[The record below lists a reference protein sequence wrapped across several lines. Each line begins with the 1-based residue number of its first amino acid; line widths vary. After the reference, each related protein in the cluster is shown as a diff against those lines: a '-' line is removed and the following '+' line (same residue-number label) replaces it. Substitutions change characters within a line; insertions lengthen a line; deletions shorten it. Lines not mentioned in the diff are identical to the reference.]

1 MAEKSYEEEHPTRAF
16 GWAARDQS
24 GVLSPFKFSR
34 RNTSCNRSTGEKD
47 VRFKVLYCGICHSDL
62 HMAKNEWG
70 TSMYPL
76 VPGHEIVGE
85 VTEVGSKV
93 EKFKVGDKVG
103 VGCMVGSC
111 HSCDSCN
118 SDLENYCPKMI
129 LTYSTKYH
137 DGTTT
142 YGGYSDSMVTDEH
155 FVVRIPDNLP
165 LDAAAPLLCAGITVY
180 SPLRFFNLDKPG
192 MHVGVVGL
200 GGLGH
205 VAVKFAKAMG
215 VKVTVISTSP
225 KKKQEALE
233 HLGADL
239 FLVSRDQ
246 DEMQAAMGTMDG
258 VIDTVSAMHPILP
271 LISLLKTQGKLV
283 LVGAPEKPLE
293 LPVFPL
299 IMGIDE
305 FHVIGLAGRK
315 IVGGSCIGGMKET
328 QEMIDFAAKNNITA
342 DIEVIS
348 MDYVNT
354 AMERLLKTDIHDQ
367 FEKSGVFGAQFNH
380 VYQIEQKEGKM
391 AEKSYEEEHPTKAF
405 GWAARDQSGVLSPFK
420 FSRRSTGEKDVRF
433 KVLFCGICHTDL
445 HMAKNDWGMSTY
457 PLVPGKVEKIKVGD
471 KVGVGCMVGSCR
483 SCDSCNS
490 HLENYCPKMILSYA
504 SKYHDGTTTYG
515 GYSDIMVVDEHFLV
529 HIPDNLPLDA
539 AAPLLCAG
547 ITVYSPLRFFNLDKP
562 GMHVGVV
569 GLGGLGHVAVK
580 FAKAMGVKV
589 TVISTSPKKKQE
601 ALEHLG
607 ADSFLVS
614 REQDEMQAA
623 MGTMDGVIDTV
634 SAIHPILPLIS
645 LLKTQ
650 GKLVLVG
657 APEKPLE
664 LPVFPLIMAPHL
676 FIIYQK
682 SFALYESINGV
693 HFGTLYQIEQ
703 KEGKMAEKSYEEEHP
718 TKAFG
723 WAARDQ
729 SGVLSPFK
737 FSRSKVEKIKVGDK
751 VGVGCMVGSCRSC
764 DSCNNHLENYCPKM
778 ILSYASKYHDGTTTY
793 GGYSDIMV
801 VDEHFLVHIPDNLPL
816 DAAAPLLC
824 AGITVYSPLRF
835 YGLDKPGMHVGVVGL
850 GGLGHVAVKF
860 AKAMGVK
867 VTVISTS
874 PKKKQEALEHLG
886 ADSFLVSRD
895 QDEMQAAMGTMDGVI
910 DTVSAVHPILPLISL
925 LKTQGKLVLVGAP
938 EKPLELP
945 VFPLIMGRKIVGGS
959 GIGGMKETQEMIDF
973 ASKNNITADIEV
985 ISMDYVST
993 AMERL
998 SRTDVRYRFVIDI
1011 GNTIGNTMKI

>member
-1 MAEKSYEEEHPTRAF
+1 MEGTMHTPSALPNRANRGGKWQKNLTRKNILPRLLDGQPETNPGSSLLSNSPGGEKDVRLKVLFCGICHTDLHMAKNDWGNSTYPLVPGHEIVGQVTGVGSKVEKFRVGDKVGVAGMIGSCRSCDSCCNNLENYCSEVIITYGAKYQDGTTTYGGYSNIMVVDEHFVVHIPDSLSLDAAAPLLCAGITVYSPLRFYSLDKPGMNVGVVGLGGLGHVAVKFAKAMGVKVTVISTSPNKKQEALEHLGADAFLVSHDQDQMQAAMGTMDGVIDTVSAMHPILPLISLLKTQGKLVLVGAPAKPLELPVFPLIVGRKMVGGSAGGGMQETQEMIDFAAKNNITADIELISMDYVNTAMERLLKTDDVIPANKQWQTTRHYKLVLMHALSAVPNKAKKRVEMAEKSYEEEHPTRAF

-34 RNTSCNRSTGEKD
+34 RSTGEKD
-47 VRFKVLYCGICHSDL
+47 VRFKTFIWPRMIGGMS
-62 HMAKNEWG
+62 
-70 TSMYPL
+70 TYPL

-299 IMGIDE
+299 IMG
-305 FHVIGLAGRK
+305 RK

-354 AMERLLKTDIHDQ
+354 AMERLLKTD
-367 FEKSGVFGAQFNH
+367 
-380 VYQIEQKEGKM
+380 
-391 AEKSYEEEHPTKAF
+391 
-405 GWAARDQSGVLSPFK
+405 
-420 FSRRSTGEKDVRF
+420 
-433 KVLFCGICHTDL
+433 
-445 HMAKNDWGMSTY
+445 
-457 PLVPGKVEKIKVGD
+457 
-471 KVGVGCMVGSCR
+471 
-483 SCDSCNS
+483 
-490 HLENYCPKMILSYA
+490 
-504 SKYHDGTTTYG
+504 
-515 GYSDIMVVDEHFLV
+515 
-529 HIPDNLPLDA
+529 
-539 AAPLLCAG
+539 
-547 ITVYSPLRFFNLDKP
+547 
-562 GMHVGVV
+562 
-569 GLGGLGHVAVK
+569 
-580 FAKAMGVKV
+580 
-589 TVISTSPKKKQE
+589 
-601 ALEHLG
+601 
-607 ADSFLVS
+607 
-614 REQDEMQAA
+614 
-623 MGTMDGVIDTV
+623 
-634 SAIHPILPLIS
+634 
-645 LLKTQ
+645 
-650 GKLVLVG
+650 
-657 APEKPLE
+657 
-664 LPVFPLIMAPHL
+664 
-676 FIIYQK
+676 
-682 SFALYESINGV
+682 
-693 HFGTLYQIEQ
+693 
-703 KEGKMAEKSYEEEHP
+703 
-718 TKAFG
+718 
-723 WAARDQ
+723 
-729 SGVLSPFK
+729 
-737 FSRSKVEKIKVGDK
+737 
-751 VGVGCMVGSCRSC
+751 
-764 DSCNNHLENYCPKM
+764 
-778 ILSYASKYHDGTTTY
+778 
-793 GGYSDIMV
+793 
-801 VDEHFLVHIPDNLPL
+801 
-816 DAAAPLLC
+816 
-824 AGITVYSPLRF
+824 
-835 YGLDKPGMHVGVVGL
+835 
-850 GGLGHVAVKF
+850 
-860 AKAMGVK
+860 
-867 VTVISTS
+867 
-874 PKKKQEALEHLG
+874 
-886 ADSFLVSRD
+886 
-895 QDEMQAAMGTMDGVI
+895 
-910 DTVSAVHPILPLISL
+910 
-925 LKTQGKLVLVGAP
+925 
-938 EKPLELP
+938 
-945 VFPLIMGRKIVGGS
+945 
-959 GIGGMKETQEMIDF
+959 
-973 ASKNNITADIEV
+973 
-985 ISMDYVST
+985 
-993 AMERL
+993 
-998 SRTDVRYRFVIDI
+998 VRYRFVVD
-1011 GNTIGNTMKI
+1011 IGNTMKI